1 MKKIVFLFMLSLF
14 FSSMA
19 VASPTYFNVNTESY
33 KMTKS
38 YFNVNTESYKM
49 TKSYFNVNTE
59 SYKMTKSYPHG
70 GLVYKIN
77 KSQLIVPEKLVIRY
91 ILMDKNNSKYIEKV
105 NRPHPVIKYLKRI
118 FRMRNK

>member
-19 VASPTYFNVNTESY
+19 VASPT
-33 KMTKS
+33 
-38 YFNVNTESYKM
+38 
-49 TKSYFNVNTE
+49 YFNVNTE

>member
-19 VASPTYFNVNTESY
+19 VASPT
-33 KMTKS
+33 